1 MRSVRRVGFALF
13 ICWTT
18 IFGCAQTR
26 ACNQIVNQMEF
37 ELLAAGFSTLFGVE
51 EVTVEQLL
59 DWQKNADA
67 PLLLIDV
74 RRPEEQSVSHL
85 PGAVL
90 ASTDEDLSL
99 RPEVQ
104 NFRAR
109 FQNDARHNAR
119 IIVYCAAG
127 YRSGQ
132 SIAVMSG
139 DTTSPPVRNLRGGI
153 IAYANAGGALVTPN
167 GDATRRVHGYS
178 EKWSSYLRAPAQ
190 PVLEPAIPDA

>member
-127 YRSGQ
+127 YR
-132 SIAVMSG
+132 
-139 DTTSPPVRNLRGGI
+139 RRYGI
-153 IAYANAGGALVTPN
+153 FAAELSRTRTP
-167 GDATRRVHGYS
+167 AAR
-178 EKWSSYLRAPAQ
+178 W
-190 PVLEPAIPDA
+190 